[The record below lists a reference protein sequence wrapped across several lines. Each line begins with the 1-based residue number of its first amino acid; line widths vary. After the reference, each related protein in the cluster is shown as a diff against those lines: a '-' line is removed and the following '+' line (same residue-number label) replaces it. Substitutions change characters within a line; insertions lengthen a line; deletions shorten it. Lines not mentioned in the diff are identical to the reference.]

1 MSVARYLGLTDPDI
15 GDLAVARQR
24 WTQWRSMHEALQ
36 VVDDL
41 RQLPGWLSEADC
53 ADADGVLLAMAQL
66 SAPDG
71 GDDVVAT
78 SALAWLLV
86 PGASLLAHRLGGL
99 SSRVDEL
106 VAAQLWMEARTFPW
120 RRGWKVAANVLMN
133 TRKGV
138 LRDLGIGV
146 PADQTWA
153 HTVPVEPTADVLLE
167 AVSSLTQNDAVASTP
182 EQELQDVFTGAM
194 AKNVVTRSD
203 VELLLALARA
213 ADESELSRSTRG
225 HGGLMSLEA
234 SDAVASAR
242 GVCGRTVR
250 RHAAR
255 SVRDLRVHLHVP
267 AERLVG

>member
-1 MSVARYLGLTDPDI
+1 MSVAKYLGLTDPDT
-15 GDLAVARQR
+15 GDLAVAQQR
-24 WTQWRSMHEALQ
+24 WSQWRSKHEALH

-41 RQLPGWLSEADC
+41 TQLPGWLSTADC
-53 ADADGVLLAMAQL
+53 ASADRVLLALAQL

-78 SALAWLLV
+78 TALAWLLL

-120 RRGWKVAANVLMN
+120 QRGWKVAANVLMN

-138 LRDLGIGV
+138 MRDLGIGV

-167 AVSSLTQNDAVASTP
+167 TISSLNLDDPVACTP
-182 EQELQDVFTGAM
+182 EQELQDLFTRAM
-194 AKNVVTRSD
+194 AKNVVSRSD
-203 VELLLALARA
+203 VELLRALARA
-213 ADESELSRSTRG
+213 ADQSALSRSSRG

-234 SDAVASAR
+234 SDAIASAR

-255 SVRDLRVHLHVP
+255 SVRDLRVHLRVP
-267 AERLVG
+267 AERLAG